1 VVEMFKKKKENETF
15 NKGIV
20 IYYFSIF
27 LMPIV
32 AMIGLAF
39 LIEELVNIMPII
51 DISPI
56 QMKDYFIGELILFLI
71 TWVALFI
78 SFMLHKFGL
87 KYAQILV
94 ALFAFGYL
102 IMNAYFSVTTY
113 ASIADIINP
122 VILITASIYGV
133 ISPLPIRTVE
143 KRKKRI
149 ANTFKITGKKSKK
162 K

>member
-1 VVEMFKKKKENETF
+1 MFRKKEKVN
-15 NKGIV
+15 NAII
-20 IYYFSIF
+20 IYYIAMFISPF
-27 LMPIV
+27 V
-32 AMIGLAF
+32 ALIGSTL
-39 LIEELVNIMPII
+39 LLEELMSLMGIINITTTEMVNIF
-51 DISPI
+51 S
-56 QMKDYFIGELILFLI
+56 GEIILFAI
-71 TWVALFI
+71 TWVALFMSYI
-78 SFMLHKFGL
+78 FHKLGI
-87 KYAQILV
+87 KYAQLLIILFGV
-94 ALFAFGYL
+94 GYL

>member
-1 VVEMFKKKKENETF
+1 MVMFRKKDKVN
-15 NKGIV
+15 NAII
-20 IYYFSIF
+20 IYYIAMFISPF
-27 LMPIV
+27 V
-32 AMIGLAF
+32 ALIGSTL
-39 LIEELVNIMPII
+39 LLEELMSLMGIINITTTEMVNIF
-51 DISPI
+51 S
-56 QMKDYFIGELILFLI
+56 GEIILFAI
-71 TWVALFI
+71 TWVALFMSYI
-78 SFMLHKFGL
+78 FLKLGI
-87 KYAQILV
+87 KYAQLLIILFGV
-94 ALFAFGYL
+94 GYL

>member
-1 VVEMFKKKKENETF
+1 MSYIFHKL
-15 NKGIV
+15 GI
-20 IYYFSIF
+20 
-27 LMPIV
+27 
-32 AMIGLAF
+32 
-39 LIEELVNIMPII
+39 
-51 DISPI
+51 
-56 QMKDYFIGELILFLI
+56 
-71 TWVALFI
+71 
-78 SFMLHKFGL
+78 
-87 KYAQILV
+87 KYAQLLIILFGV
-94 ALFAFGYL
+94 GYL

>member
-1 VVEMFKKKKENETF
+1 MVMFRKKDKVN
-15 NKGIV
+15 NAII
-20 IYYFSIF
+20 IYYIAMFISPF
-27 LMPIV
+27 V
-32 AMIGLAF
+32 ALIGSTL
-39 LIEELVNIMPII
+39 LLEELMSLMGIINITTTEMVNIF
-51 DISPI
+51 S
-56 QMKDYFIGELILFLI
+56 GEIILFAI
-71 TWVALFI
+71 TWVALFMSYI
-78 SFMLHKFGL
+78 FHKLGI
-87 KYAQILV
+87 KYAQLLIILFGV
-94 ALFAFGYL
+94 GYL

>member
-1 VVEMFKKKKENETF
+1 MFRKKDKVN
-15 NKGIV
+15 NAII
-20 IYYFSIF
+20 IYYIAMFISPF
-27 LMPIV
+27 V
-32 AMIGLAF
+32 ALIGSTL
-39 LIEELVNIMPII
+39 LLEELMSLMGIINITTTEMVNIF
-51 DISPI
+51 S
-56 QMKDYFIGELILFLI
+56 GEIILFAI
-71 TWVALFI
+71 TWVALFMSYI
-78 SFMLHKFGL
+78 FHKLGI
-87 KYAQILV
+87 KYAQLLIILFGV
-94 ALFAFGYL
+94 GYL

>member
-1 VVEMFKKKKENETF
+1 MFRKKDKVHNA
-15 NKGIV
+15 II
-20 IYYFSIF
+20 IYYIAMFISPF
-27 LMPIV
+27 V
-32 AMIGLAF
+32 ALIGSTL
-39 LIEELVNIMPII
+39 LLEELMSLMGIINITTTEMVNIF
-51 DISPI
+51 S
-56 QMKDYFIGELILFLI
+56 GEIILFAI
-71 TWVALFI
+71 TWVALFMSYI
-78 SFMLHKFGL
+78 FHKL
-87 KYAQILV
+87 AIKYAQLLIILFGV
-94 ALFAFGYL
+94 GYL

>member
-1 VVEMFKKKKENETF
+1 MFRKKDKVN
-15 NKGIV
+15 NAII
-20 IYYFSIF
+20 IYYIAMFISPF
-27 LMPIV
+27 V
-32 AMIGLAF
+32 ALIGATL
-39 LIEELVNIMPII
+39 LLEELMSLMGIINITTTEMVNIF
-51 DISPI
+51 S
-56 QMKDYFIGELILFLI
+56 GEIILFAI
-71 TWVALFI
+71 TWVALFMSYI
-78 SFMLHKFGL
+78 FHKLGI
-87 KYAQILV
+87 KYAQLLIILFGV
-94 ALFAFGYL
+94 GYL

>member
-1 VVEMFKKKKENETF
+1 MFRKKDKVN
-15 NKGIV
+15 NAII
-20 IYYFSIF
+20 IYYIAMFISPF
-27 LMPIV
+27 V
-32 AMIGLAF
+32 ALIGSTL
-39 LIEELVNIMPII
+39 LLEELMSLMGIINITTTEMVNI
-51 DISPI
+51 
-56 QMKDYFIGELILFLI
+56 FNGETILFAI
-71 TWVALFI
+71 TWVALFMSYI
-78 SFMLHKFGL
+78 FHKLGI
-87 KYAQILV
+87 KYAQLLIILFGV
-94 ALFAFGYL
+94 GYL

-122 VILITASIYGV
+122 VILITSSIYGV